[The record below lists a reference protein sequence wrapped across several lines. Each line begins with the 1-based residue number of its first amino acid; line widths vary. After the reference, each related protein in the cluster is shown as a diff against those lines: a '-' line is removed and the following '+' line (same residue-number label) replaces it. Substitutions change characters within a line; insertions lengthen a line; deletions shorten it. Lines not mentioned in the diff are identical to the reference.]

1 MKHYI
6 FCIKDDVITPIS
18 LAEEN
23 VGEIITALL
32 KQQFFISPLQIMAES
47 SATALINFNGI
58 SQTLGIPET
67 QNSTIH

>member
-32 KQQFFISPLQIMAES
+32 KQQFFSLFFSLLYS
-47 SATALINFNGI
+47 SDD
-58 SQTLGIPET
+58 
-67 QNSTIH
+67 